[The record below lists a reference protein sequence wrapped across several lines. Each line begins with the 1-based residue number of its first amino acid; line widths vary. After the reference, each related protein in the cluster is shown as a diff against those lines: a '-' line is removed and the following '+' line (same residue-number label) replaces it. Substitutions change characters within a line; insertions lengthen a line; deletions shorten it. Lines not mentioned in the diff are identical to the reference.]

1 MWKYLSLAKHIRKLV
16 AISFRQSHTRARNL
30 VKYHPRVV
38 FTESFHAMVSTDEG
52 GVLNS
57 RSLHRHIED
66 IRKDFNYS
74 SVNVNIFSETRLN
87 CSDKD
92 TDYAIILK
100 LFPVYSKNPFVL
112 GYRVCKNTKTRD
124 NPTCYNHICIPLP
137 KSTSESNV
145 SGIDANFDF
154 VSWARLFVSRLT

>member
-1 MWKYLSLAKHIRKLV
+1 M
-16 AISFRQSHTRARNL
+16 
-30 VKYHPRVV
+30 
-38 FTESFHAMVSTDEG
+38 
-52 GVLNS
+52 LNS

-74 SVNVNIFSETRLN
+74 SVNVNISETRLN

-112 GYRVCKNTKTRD
+112 GYRVCKNTNGVELD
-124 NPTCYNHICIPLP
+124 SCYNHICIPLP

-154 VSWARLFVSRLT
+154 VS